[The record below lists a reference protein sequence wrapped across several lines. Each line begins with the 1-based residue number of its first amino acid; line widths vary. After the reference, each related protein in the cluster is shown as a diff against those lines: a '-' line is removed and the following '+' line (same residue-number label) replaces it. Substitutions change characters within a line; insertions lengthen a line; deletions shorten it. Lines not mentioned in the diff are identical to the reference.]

1 VPFVRIRVA
10 PAWLGYALNG
20 ITLLARR
27 GGRYPRRRRDRR
39 GQKSIT
45 RHVREGNPC
54 VGHRGR
60 RPEIAL
66 AVLATTALV
75 VVFLPTAFMS
85 GIPVVFKQFGWTI
98 VAAVIASCS

>member
-1 VPFVRIRVA
+1 M
-10 PAWLGYALNG
+10 
-20 ITLLARR
+20 
-27 GGRYPRRRRDRR
+27 
-39 GQKSIT
+39 
-45 RHVREGNPC
+45 
-54 VGHRGR
+54 GHRGR